1 MSVADVTVLRI
12 ERTFD
17 APAED
22 VFDAWTNPEVLRRW
36 WNPYPD
42 GRVPVAEVDARVGGA
57 YRIGMESPDG
67 TARTVQGEY
76 REVSRP
82 ERLVYTWAWVEE
94 DGSTGHVSTVTVS
107 FRDEGGRTRLV
118 LEHSDLPTAESRERH
133 GAGWNACLAN
143 LERRVFPGAGE
154 AA

>member
-1 MSVADVTVLRI
+1 MTVADVTVLRI

-67 TARTVQGEY
+67 TAHTELQRAIGVATLTRVEAGGLPAADVTTCLQRHREPSSRACTRT
-76 REVSRP
+76 
-82 ERLVYTWAWVEE
+82 
-94 DGSTGHVSTVTVS
+94 
-107 FRDEGGRTRLV
+107 
-118 LEHSDLPTAESRERH
+118 
-133 GAGWNACLAN
+133 C
-143 LERRVFPGAGE
+143 PGAGSARGWLRPE
-154 AA
+154 QPATTNSPWSP